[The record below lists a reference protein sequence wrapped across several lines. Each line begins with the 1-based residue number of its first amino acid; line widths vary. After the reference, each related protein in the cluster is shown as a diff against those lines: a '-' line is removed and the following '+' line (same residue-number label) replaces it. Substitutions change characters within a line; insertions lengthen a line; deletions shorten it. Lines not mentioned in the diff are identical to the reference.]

1 MMRIKLPPF
10 CIDFILDFFIQR
22 KNAIFTANGIT
33 DYYNVKIEI
42 DQGEIISPLLW
53 CIYFDPLLCKIND
66 LDYGYT
72 LSHTQITDVISN
84 SYFTS
89 SLQISSLSFMD
100 DTNWISDSQDYLESI
115 LQIADEFYDLTRA
128 TINKYKSCLL
138 TNITRKSHLILI
150 KFSSNTI
157 SIPPFFDSVR
167 FLDVLININLKRS
180 LIKKD
185 LKQHIQQFV
194 RLICYKLIT
203 DR

>member
-1 MMRIKLPPF
+1 MHIKLPPF
-10 CIDFILDFFIQR
+10 CINFIIDFFIHQ
-22 KNAIFTANGIT
+22 KNAVYTADSIT
-33 DYYNVKIEI
+33 DYYNIKIGI
-42 DQGEIISPLLW
+42 DQEKIISPLFQ
-53 CIYFDPLLCKIND
+53 CIYFNLLLCEIND
-66 LDYGYT
+66 LDYGYN
-72 LSHTQITDVISN
+72 LNHTQINDVISG
-84 SYFTS
+84 SYSTS
-89 SLQISSLSFMD
+89 SIQISFLSFMD
-100 DTNWISDSQDYLESI
+100 NANWISNFQNHLESI
-115 LQIADEFYDLTRA
+115 LQIADEFYDLIRA
-128 TINKYKSCLL
+128 AINKYKSHLL
-138 TNITRKSHLILI
+138 TNTTCKSHPILI